1 MVTLADDDGIF
12 CIQVAQT
19 GKSRAEHRM
28 CRHITETAFF
38 VEFFQSGLY
47 RSDVADDAVFGK
59 HRQHLPESFQ
69 GIFYRSGIDYQFRFK
84 FLDFFQRGETVGVI
98 DETQLVRIDVEH
110 GRLVLKT

>member
-47 RSDVADDAVFGK
+47 RSDVADDAVFGST
-59 HRQHLPESFQ
+59 QHLPESFRVYFTVAAL
-69 GIFYRSGIDYQFRFK
+69 ITSSGSNCH
-84 FLDFFQRGETVGVI
+84 DFFF
-98 DETQLVRIDVEH
+98 LFS
-110 GRLVLKT
+110 